1 MKILSALFFA
11 LVTTVIIAVTMLVIG
26 GNALLNKNSVPILNS
41 PAAAAIPKSAD
52 AASTNLQQQVDQMQQ
67 LINQY
72 QDREKQYQAELQQA
86 AQQLNT
92 ANAQIGQDNQDA
104 QVYQQ
109 VLTALQ
115 QRGLIRITSDGQ
127 IFITRG
133 GN

>member
-86 AQQLNT
+86 AQPGRAGLPTSIDGTAATRPDPHHIGWTNLYHQGRQL
-92 ANAQIGQDNQDA
+92 ASPQEK
-104 QVYQQ
+104 
-109 VLTALQ
+109 
-115 QRGLIRITSDGQ
+115 
-127 IFITRG
+127 
-133 GN
+133 